1 MNYGCEEKKKQ
12 QQGNVGNILYS
23 KRRNQ
28 FKIEIQEYI
37 QRIFFSCGNI
47 TTVVSY
53 EFQDYSCIISLQ
65 ARRLRRRRVQEVE
78 KNKNNLVMRIEVNDN
93 KRK

>member
-1 MNYGCEEKKKQ
+1 MLE
-12 QQGNVGNILYS
+12 ILYIPKGETSS
-23 KRRNQ
+23 KSKSRNTS
-28 FKIEIQEYI
+28 KE
-37 QRIFFSCGNI
+37 IFFSCGNI